1 MGETETIA
9 QYLVDLDY
17 SSIPSN
23 ILGEMKVLLFDY
35 LGVTLGGVGS
45 ESGRIAA
52 QFSKDFEEK
61 AEATI
66 IGFGYRVSAPGAAFA
81 NAILSH
87 STKLDDVDSLSYIHF
102 NPPILSAIL
111 AMAERGHLSGKDLL
125 VSLVAG
131 CDVTA
136 RLSAAINPSHRDR
149 S

>member
-52 QFSKDFEEK
+52 
-61 AEATI
+61 
-66 IGFGYRVSAPGAAFA
+66 
-81 NAILSH
+81 
-87 STKLDDVDSLSYIHF
+87 
-102 NPPILSAIL
+102 
-111 AMAERGHLSGKDLL
+111 
-125 VSLVAG
+125 
-131 CDVTA
+131 
-136 RLSAAINPSHRDR
+136 
-149 S
+149 